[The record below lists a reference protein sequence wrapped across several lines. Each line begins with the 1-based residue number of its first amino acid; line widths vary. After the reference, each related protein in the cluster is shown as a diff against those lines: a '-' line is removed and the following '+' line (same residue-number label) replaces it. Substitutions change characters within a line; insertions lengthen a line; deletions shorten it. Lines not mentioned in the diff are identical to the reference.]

1 MTDELY
7 RIEYPEGWIGIP
19 RFGAGEMFA
28 DAEAW
33 AAALAA
39 ELTDDLGLFARRG
52 QRRTALADTFA
63 FVARELEAGGADWGY
78 IWLETLDGPLF
89 FVAVQ
94 GLVRSDI
101 GDASARELAGAD
113 GAGDYVP
120 PIVRE
125 IEADAG
131 DRGVYVERHSPM
143 DADQP
148 LAQVVSGS
156 YAFES
161 PEGVVLM
168 QTSTLDMAGY
178 ERFRPRYEEFA
189 RTFAWDRG

>member
-1 MTDELY
+1 MREEPAGSRRALRRRPPSRTTDALRAGVLPLEA
-7 RIEYPEGWIGIP
+7 RG
-19 RFGAGEMFA
+19 GACTLVGVEVHLA
-28 DAEAW
+28 DAH
-33 AAALAA
+33 
-39 ELTDDLGLFARRG
+39 DLGRDL
-52 QRRTALADTFA
+52 DA
-63 FVARELEAGGADWGY
+63 FVVARELEAGGADWGY

-94 GLVRSDI
+94 GLVRGDI
-101 GDASARELAGAD
+101 GDASACELAGAD